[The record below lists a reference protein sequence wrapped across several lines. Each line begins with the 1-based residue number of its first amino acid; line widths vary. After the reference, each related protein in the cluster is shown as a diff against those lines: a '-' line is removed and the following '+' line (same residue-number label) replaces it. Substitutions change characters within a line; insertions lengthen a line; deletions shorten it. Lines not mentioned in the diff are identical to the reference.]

1 MSALGPATPESH
13 VVWRQGTAR
22 SARCDA
28 GRRGIQLPRFARI
41 DLAACVRHGASQ
53 QQEFWETKMRANCMP
68 GKLQAVLITLL
79 GGSLLLAAPAL
90 AQKKGGTLKLY
101 HNDTP
106 PSTSLHEEST
116 IASVTPFAAIFNNLV
131 VFDPAKPHESL
142 ESVIPDLAESWSWD
156 ATNTRLTFK
165 LRHGVKWHDG
175 QPFTAKDVQC
185 TWRMLIGK
193 GDTQDFH
200 RNPRKVWYSK
210 LQDVSVNGDDEA
222 TFELSEPQPSLPVLL
237 ASAFSP
243 VYPCHVPQQAMRTKP
258 IGTGP
263 FKLVD
268 FKRGDSI
275 RLMRNPDYFKK
286 DRPFLD
292 EITFRVIDSRAT
304 RMLAFSTGDFD
315 ITFPSDVTVSLMK
328 DIKARAPNAV
338 CQVTP
343 AGTQVNLMVNRV
355 NPPFDNPDIRKAMSL
370 ALDRKPFNTILME
383 GQGLLGGAM
392 LPKPVGEWGMPPDMV
407 SSLTGYGPDGEKN
420 IAEAQAIMQKLG
432 YSEAK
437 PLPIKIQTRN
447 LPTYRDAAVIVAD
460 QLKKIYIK
468 GELDVLETPQWYA
481 RLARKD
487 YTIGLNVTGVSV
499 DDPDGNIVE
508 NYSCKSE
515 RNYTQYCNPEVDR
528 LLAAQSSEPDKE
540 KRKKIVWAIER
551 LLVDDAARPII
562 LSGVAGNCWQP
573 YVRNF
578 TPPEN
583 SQYNNLRFEEVWLDK

>member
-1 MSALGPATPESH
+1 
-13 VVWRQGTAR
+13 
-22 SARCDA
+22 
-28 GRRGIQLPRFARI
+28 
-41 DLAACVRHGASQ
+41 LAAVVRHGACQ
-53 QQEFWETKMRANCMP
+53 QQEFREKKMRANRRP
-68 GKLQAVLITLL
+68 GRLQAVVLMLFCVA
-79 GGSLLLAAPAL
+79 LLAATPAI
-90 AQKKGGTLKLY
+90 AQKKGGTLRLY

-106 PSTSLHEEST
+106 PSTSLLEEST

-142 ESVIPDLAESWSWD
+142 DTVIGDLAESWSWD

-175 QPFTAKDVQC
+175 QPFSARDVQC

-193 GDTQDFH
+193 ADTQDFH

-243 VYPCHVPQQAMRTKP
+243 VYPCHVPQQIMRTKP
-258 IGTGP
+258 VGTGP

-275 RLMRNPDYFKK
+275 RLVRNPDYFKK

-315 ITFPSDVTVSLMK
+315 ITFPADVTVPLLK

-338 CQVTP
+338 CQTTP
-343 AGTQVNLMVNRV
+343 SGTQVNLMVNRV

-407 SSLTGYGPDGEKN
+407 SQLTGYGPDSEKN
-420 IAEAQAIMQKLG
+420 IADAQAIMQKLG
-432 YSEAK
+432 YSDAK
-437 PLPIKIQTRN
+437 PLAIKIQTRN
-447 LPTYRDAAVIVAD
+447 LPTYRDPAVIVTD
-460 QLKKIYIK
+460 QLKKIYINA
-468 GELDVLETPQWYA
+468 ELDILDTPRWYA
-481 RLARKD
+481 RLAKKD

-515 RNYTQYCNPEVDR
+515 RNYTQYCNAEVDK
-528 LLAAQSSEPDKE
+528 LIAAQSGELDKA
-540 KRKKIVWAIER
+540 KRTRMVWDIER
-551 LLVDDAARPII
+551 LLVDDAARPSI
-562 LSGVAGNCWQP
+562 VWQTAANCWQP
-573 YVRNF
+573 YVKGY
-578 TPPEN
+578 TPHDN
-583 SQYNNLRFEEVWLDK
+583 SQYNNLRFEDVWLDK